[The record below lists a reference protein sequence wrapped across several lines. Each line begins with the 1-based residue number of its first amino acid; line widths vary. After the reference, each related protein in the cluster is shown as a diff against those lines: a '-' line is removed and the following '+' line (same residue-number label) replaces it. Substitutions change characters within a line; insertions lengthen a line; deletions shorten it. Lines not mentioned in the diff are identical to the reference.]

1 MSGTLAASTTVIG
14 LAINGIGVVF
24 IATQVVL
31 ARRQL
36 QDNTDLSTNEA
47 LRVKRQATIDFYMN
61 TMQRVNEWRSLLPD
75 EWDQPAVEA
84 YINKAYGHSH
94 GGKGKLGILA
104 GYLQYFEALAVAV
117 RSGIYD
123 LTVLDSIA
131 GSRIINICE
140 NYQSF
145 FDKRRVE
152 VGTGKA
158 YEHLEWLGDEIRK
171 HRAEMELQ
179 VR

>member
-1 MSGTLAASTTVIG
+1 
-14 LAINGIGVVF
+14 
-24 IATQVVL
+24 
-31 ARRQL
+31 
-36 QDNTDLSTNEA
+36 
-47 LRVKRQATIDFYMN
+47 
-61 TMQRVNEWRSLLPD
+61 
-75 EWDQPAVEA
+75 
-84 YINKAYGHSH
+84 
-94 GGKGKLGILA
+94 
-104 GYLQYFEALAVAV
+104 LQYFEALAVAV
-117 RSGIYD
+117 RSGSYD

-152 VGTGKA
+152 VGTSKA